1 MSAPRWQWILVIL
14 AAVVMV
20 ASLWQFHAELIAE
33 RMLMV
38 NDNTLRDFEV
48 YGRVRRGMVPLQG
61 PVTSVGG
68 NHGWMG
74 PVVFGLA
81 VTVWPSLDALYATS
95 LGAVVLGALVST
107 ALAWRLAPGLPALLG
122 GSVMLGTHMTLLT
135 YFPSHIAL
143 ILVGTPM
150 AFLGATLA
158 REHRW
163 GASLAVLGIVIAM
176 GGHRSGWALLITFL
190 IAEWAFTLRVFRRPE
205 SWGILGLYLLPKV
218 IVAGLGGSPTPGD
231 PAALARWLASFDP
244 WLVLRLMPFVQ
255 LPIRPFDALQA
266 AQMSLVAATLLL
278 GWRVD
283 AGPVA
288 RLMKVFYVV
297 TSVAVLFVNYD
308 GQYYMP
314 MLSLLPA
321 LIALAWSGAWSF
333 RPALASVWTLAVLAV
348 ASASHADVRWASFTG
363 RNLSDLNFQSVAHTE
378 QLVAALGRHG
388 ITRDE
393 LWHRV
398 DYTPDVA
405 NRPPLAYLAVATLP
419 MQPGDGNSDRCFHV
433 RAPHEVED
441 ASAWERIG
449 GAYVLKV
456 DAGGPCVGTL
466 TSFDSP
472 IWYVDLALGGFHSR

>member
-1 MSAPRWQWILVIL
+1 MSAPRWQWVVVIVAML
-14 AAVVMV
+14 LMV
-20 ASLWQFHAELIAE
+20 ASLWQFHAEFIAD

-48 YGRVRRGMVPLQG
+48 YGRLRRGMVPLQG

-81 VTVWPSLDALYATS
+81 VTAWPSLDALYATS

-135 YFPSHIAL
+135 YFPSHISL
-143 ILVGTPM
+143 ILVGTPL
-150 AFLGATLA
+150 AFLGATYA

-176 GGHRSGWALLITFL
+176 GGHRSGWALLLAFWV
-190 IAEWAFTLRVFRRPE
+190 AEWALTLRVFRRPE
-205 SWGILGLYLLPKV
+205 AWLILGIYLLPKA

-231 PAALARWLASFDP
+231 PAAFARWLASFDP

-255 LPIRPFDALQA
+255 LPIRPFDTLQA
-266 AQMSLVAATLLL
+266 AQMGLVVAALLL

-283 AGPVA
+283 GGPVA
-288 RLMKVFYVV
+288 RLAKLFYVG
-297 TSVAVLFVNYD
+297 SAVAVVFVNYD

-321 LIALAWSGAWSF
+321 LIALAWSGAQAH
-333 RPALASVWTLAVLAV
+333 RPALASAWTVGVLAV
-348 ASASHADVRWASFTG
+348 TVASHVDVRAASFSG
-363 RNLSDLNFQSVAHTE
+363 NNLSDLNFQSVAHTE
-378 QLVAALGRHG
+378 QLAAALSRHG
-388 ITRDE
+388 ITREE
-393 LWHRV
+393 LWNRV
-398 DYTPDVA
+398 DYRPDVP
-405 NRPPLAYLAVATLP
+405 NRPPVAYLVVATVP
-419 MQPGDGNSDRCFHV
+419 MVAGDANSDRCFHV
-433 RAPHEVED
+433 RAPHEVDEQEG
-441 ASAWERIG
+441 WEPVG
-449 GAYVLKV
+449 EAYVLKV
-456 DAGGPCVGTL
+456 DAGGACVGTL
-466 TSFDSP
+466 ESFDSP
-472 IWYVDLALGGFHSR
+472 IWYVDLALGVFDSR